1 MISNSFSH
9 FPSFCL
15 ICPCKYQ
22 HHQPLQRHLCW
33 NTASQNRPPVHF
45 TIRASSI
52 ENSSSRR
59 GRKVKSNAELCDEIR
74 EFVIAAGFPVGHV
87 PSMKE
92 LSEHGRND
100 LANIVRRRGY
110 KLVRELLANSIQTD
124 VVKSN
129 TDAISTEKQ
138 DETDN
143 HEDKLADNIDG
154 LLKDSG
160 AEESTRVEESAKEM
174 ERLSKVPSEKNA
186 KDAHSR
192 RHVALASKESTL
204 TMRDDRSSTEG
215 LQEPA
220 VYTDQALDVET
231 SKRDNQTE
239 IDRLK
244 FMLHQKELELSM
256 LKEQIEKEKLA
267 FTVLQAHA
275 ETEINKA
282 QKLIPDKDAELHSAE
297 EGLSGLEE
305 VEIHYCGDG
314 EIVEVTGSF
323 NGWHHR
329 IKMDPQLSS
338 SIMDPIRSRT
348 FRVWSTV
355 LWLYP
360 GIYEIKFV
368 VDGQWKVDPQRES
381 ATKDGI
387 CNNILRVKR

>member
-143 HEDKLADNIDG
+143 HEDKLAGQNGKLDDFPQELLLPTEVSIMENHTSTLNIDLQLEANNDS
-154 LLKDSG
+154 LLTKSSLTDLSFEG
-160 AEESTRVEESAKEM
+160 NAMYYVKGHVEDIETIVDYKS
-174 ERLSKVPSEKNA
+174 PS
-186 KDAHSR
+186 S
-192 RHVALASKESTL
+192 
-204 TMRDDRSSTEG
+204 
-215 LQEPA
+215 
-220 VYTDQALDVET
+220 
-231 SKRDNQTE
+231 
-239 IDRLK
+239 
-244 FMLHQKELELSM
+244 EL
-256 LKEQIEKEKLA
+256 
-267 FTVLQAHA
+267 
-275 ETEINKA
+275 
-282 QKLIPDKDAELHSAE
+282 
-297 EGLSGLEE
+297 
-305 VEIHYCGDG
+305 
-314 EIVEVTGSF
+314 
-323 NGWHHR
+323 
-329 IKMDPQLSS
+329 
-338 SIMDPIRSRT
+338 SIMDNLHCSSKIDPPLKSDVDFHAPEETSGSPCIEERPMESST
-348 FRVWSTV
+348 DMCLKEKVANFIQNGELEMDEVELWSCMMV
-355 LWLYP
+355 
-360 GIYEIKFV
+360 
-368 VDGQWKVDPQRES
+368 R
-381 ATKDGI
+381 
-387 CNNILRVKR
+387 